1 MHATVVQQCV
11 DDESVG
17 VEAMPVAERLQRRG
31 DRRIAPSRE
40 ARIAAKQ
47 PRPLEM
53 MSRLAYAS
61 EVSGARRPRAVK
73 IFGED
78 SGLRLEEP
86 SGHHAM
92 ELSGAGEKH
101 RVAGGL
107 EPRQHGLEEMH
118 VRVLLAAAGVGGQDA
133 VIAAGRRREVLI
145 EDAQRRERG
154 REKPRLRR
162 ELVSPGE
169 PEQRESVGIEIA
181 LGVADGAV
189 RVDGKDPARRT
200 VGPMIAID
208 EPVGRLERDGL
219 ALRPPAEHRR
229 VRKNVDLAA
238 LHHGAPRGRLD
249 RRSLERQPLDEGAPR
264 RIEANSAPE
273 RQRLID

>member
-1 MHATVVQQCV
+1 
-11 DDESVG
+11 
-17 VEAMPVAERLQRRG
+17 
-31 DRRIAPSRE
+31 
-40 ARIAAKQ
+40 
-47 PRPLEM
+47 
-53 MSRLAYAS
+53 
-61 EVSGARRPRAVK
+61 
-73 IFGED
+73 
-78 SGLRLEEP
+78 
-86 SGHHAM
+86 M
-92 ELSGAGEKH
+92 ELSGAGKKH
-101 RVAGGL
+101 GVAGGL

-118 VRVLLAAAGVGGQDA
+118 VRVLLARAGVGGQDA

-169 PEQRESVGIEIA
+169 PEQREGVGIEIA

-208 EPVGRLERDGL
+208 EPMGRLERDGF
-219 ALRPPAEHRR
+219 AFRPPAEHRR

-238 LHHGAPRGRLD
+238 LHHGAPRGRQD

-273 RQRLID
+273 R